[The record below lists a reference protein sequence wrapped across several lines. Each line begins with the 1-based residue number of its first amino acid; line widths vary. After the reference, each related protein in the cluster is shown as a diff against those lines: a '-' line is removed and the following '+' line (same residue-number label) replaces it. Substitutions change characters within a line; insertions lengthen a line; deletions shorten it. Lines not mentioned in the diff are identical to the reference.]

1 MNSTPT
7 AHPDLNS
14 LQQLAATQDPLVQNG
29 IRVELQGKAL
39 WRTFYEIGTEMI
51 ITKVGRRMFP
61 AIRIKVSGLKPQK
74 KYAMLLDI
82 EAVDD
87 NRYRYVYHSSKVL
100 FKMSLLVVKL
110 ILITKEIT
118 LHWIGDLRS
127 LQCHLRFPLPLRSAK
142 LQRRTIAA
150 KLS

>member
-87 NRYRYVYHSSKVL
+87 NRYRYVYHSSKVMFQIIFIKL
-100 FKMSLLVVKL
+100 KPVFSGWWQELLTIQSHLGFMFIPNPQQLVRIGCVKL
-110 ILITKEIT
+110 SPLI
-118 LHWIGDLRS
+118 S
-127 LQCHLRFPLPLRSAK
+127 LN
-142 LQRRTIAA
+142 
-150 KLS
+150 

>member
-7 AHPDLNS
+7 AHPDMNS

-29 IRVELQGKAL
+29 IRVELQGKQL

-61 AIRIKVSGLKPQK
+61 AIRIKISGLKPQK

-87 NRYRYVYHSSKVL
+87 NRYRYVYHSSKVNIS
-100 FKMSLLVVKL
+100 FKETL
-110 ILITKEIT
+110 ILIFHCKT
-118 LHWIGDLRS
+118 S
-127 LQCHLRFPLPLRSAK
+127 LFFRLLILYYS
-142 LQRRTIAA
+142 
-150 KLS
+150 SGW